1 MTTVRLI
8 KTDGNIV
15 GFEVSGHSG
24 YAESGSDIVCAAVT
38 SAVTL
43 VETIINDSFAAGADV
58 TVNPE
63 AAEITLMMNKQCE
76 ACQSVLE
83 AFERHMRVLC
93 EEYPNYIEVL
103 EVQSNA

>member
-1 MTTVRLI
+1 MTTVKLI

-24 YAESGSDIVCAAVT
+24 YAESGSDIVCAAIT

-43 VETIINDSFAAGADV
+43 VETIINDSFSAGADV

-63 AAEITLMMNKQCE
+63 AAEITLMMNKRCE
-76 ACQSVLE
+76 VCCSVLE
-83 AFERHMRVLC
+83 AFGRQMRALC
-93 EEYPNYIEVL
+93 EEYPKYIKLL

>member
-8 KTDGNIV
+8 KSGGNTI

-24 YAESGSDIVCAAVT
+24 FGDSGNDIVCAAIT

-43 VETIINDSFAAGADV
+43 AETIINDSFKAGADV
-58 TVNPE
+58 EVDPKTAN
-63 AAEITLMMNKQCE
+63 ITLRLKKPCE
-76 ACQSVLE
+76 HCRGVLE
-83 AFERHMRVLC
+83 GFERYMFVLC
-93 EEYPNYIEVL
+93 EEYPKYIKIL